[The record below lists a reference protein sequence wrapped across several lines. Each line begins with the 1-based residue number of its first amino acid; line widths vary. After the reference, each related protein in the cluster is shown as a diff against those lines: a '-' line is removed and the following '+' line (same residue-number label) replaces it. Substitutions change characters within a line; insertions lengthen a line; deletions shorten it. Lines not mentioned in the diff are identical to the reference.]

1 VPLTARL
8 LCAVA
13 LVWMTAGAGAQD
25 YPVRP
30 IRLIVPLAEGGAP
43 GLVSRRPVRGKG
55 VQAGGFYKVATA
67 EAPTYPSRPI
77 RLIVPL
83 APAGGMDTIAR
94 GIAQKLTESLGQ
106 AVVVDNRSGGGG
118 VIGVDTV
125 AHSTPDGHTLLMMSA
140 TGLIYPLMY
149 KAQYDV
155 ARDFA
160 PIVQVTTQ
168 PYVIVVNPN
177 VPVKSVAELIAY
189 AKASP
194 GKLTFASSGN
204 GSLIHLM
211 TELFKSTTATQMTHV
226 PYRGIG
232 AAYPDLLGGQIQ
244 LIFASSISAM
254 QLIHAG
260 RLRALAV
267 TGARRAKALPELP
280 TVIEAGVPGFIV
292 NQWYALLA
300 AAGTPRAI
308 VERLNRDANKALTY
322 PEVIQRFTADGAE
335 AAGGTPQMLAVHIK
349 SESDK
354 WAKVIKQAGI
364 RGE

>member
-1 VPLTARL
+1 MTSISCTVIRLTFAL
-8 LCAVA
+8 TLALGAACAN
-13 LVWMTAGAGAQD
+13 AQD
-25 YPVRP
+25 YP
-30 IRLIVPLAEGGAP
+30 
-43 GLVSRRPVRGKG
+43 
-55 VQAGGFYKVATA
+55 T
-67 EAPTYPSRPI
+67 RPI

-94 GIAQKLTESLGQ
+94 GISAKLTESLGQ
-106 AVVVDNRSGGGG
+106 SVVVDNRSGGGG
-118 VIGVDTV
+118 VIGVETV
-125 AHSTPDGHTLLMMSA
+125 AHSTPDGYTLLMMSA
-140 TGLIYPLMY
+140 TSLIYPLMY
-149 KAQYDV
+149 KANYDM
-155 ARDFA
+155 ARDFS

-177 VPVKSVAELIAY
+177 VPVKSIAELIAY
-189 AKASP
+189 AKTNP
-194 GKLTFASSGN
+194 GKLNFASSGN

-211 TELFKSTTATQMTHV
+211 TELFKSTTGTQMTHV

-267 TGARRAKALPELP
+267 TGAKRAKALPDLP
-280 TVIEAGVPGFIV
+280 TVIEAGVPGFVV
-292 NQWYALLA
+292 NQWYAMLA

-308 VERLNRDANKALTY
+308 IERLNRDTNKALTY
-322 PEVIQRFTADGAE
+322 PDVIARFTADGAE
-335 AAGGTPQMLAVHIK
+335 AAGGTPPMLAAHTQ
-349 SESDK
+349 SERDK

>member
-1 VPLTARL
+1 MLMRIAYALAL
-8 LCAVA
+8 LLGEVSAFA
-13 LVWMTAGAGAQD
+13 ED
-25 YPVRP
+25 YP
-30 IRLIVPLAEGGAP
+30 
-43 GLVSRRPVRGKG
+43 
-55 VQAGGFYKVATA
+55 T
-67 EAPTYPSRPI
+67 RPI

-94 GIAQKLTESLGQ
+94 GVAQKLTESLGQ
-106 AVVVDNRSGGGG
+106 SVVVDNRSGGGG
-118 VIGVDTV
+118 VIGVETV
-125 AHSTPDGHTLLMMSA
+125 AHSTPDGYTLLMMSS
-140 TGLIYPLMY
+140 TSLIYPLMY
-149 KAQYDV
+149 KANYDM
-155 ARDFA
+155 ARDFS

-177 VPVKSVAELIAY
+177 VPVKSIAELIAY
-189 AKASP
+189 AKANP
-194 GKLTFASSGN
+194 AKLNFASSGN

-211 TELFKSTTATQMTHV
+211 TELFKSMTGTQMTHV

-267 TGARRAKALPELP
+267 TGAKRAKALPDLP
-280 TVIEAGVPGFIV
+280 TVIESGVPGFVV
-292 NQWYALLA
+292 NQWYAMLA

-308 VERLNRDANKALTY
+308 IERLNRDTNKALTY
-322 PEVIQRFTADGAE
+322 PDIIARFTADGAE
-335 AAGGTPQMLAVHIK
+335 AAGGTPQMLAAHVK
-349 SESDK
+349 SEREK

>member
-1 VPLTARL
+1 MVKRL
-8 LCAVA
+8 SWLFAATLCA
-13 LVWMTAGAGAQD
+13 AQ
-25 YPVRP
+25 
-30 IRLIVPLAEGGAP
+30 
-43 GLVSRRPVRGKG
+43 
-55 VQAGGFYKVATA
+55 VQAQEY
-67 EAPTYPSRPI
+67 PTRPI

-106 AVVVDNRSGGGG
+106 SVVVDNRSGGGG
-118 VIGVDTV
+118 VIGVETV
-125 AHSTPDGHTLLMMSA
+125 AHSTPDGYTLLMMSA
-140 TGLIYPLMY
+140 TALIYPLMY
-149 KAQYDV
+149 KAKYDI

-189 AKASP
+189 AKANPS
-194 GKLTFASSGN
+194 KLNFASSGN

-211 TELFKSTTATQMTHV
+211 TELFKSSTGAQMTHV

-267 TGARRAKALPELP
+267 TGAKRAKALPELP
-280 TVIEAGVPGFIV
+280 TVIEAGVPGFVV
-292 NQWYALLA
+292 NQWYALLSST
-300 AAGTPRAI
+300 GTPRAI
-308 VERLNRDANKALTY
+308 TERLNRDTNKALTY
-322 PEVIQRFTADGAE
+322 PDVIARFTADGAE
-335 AAGGTPQMLAVHIK
+335 AAGGTSQMLAAHIK
-349 SESDK
+349 SEREK
-354 WAKVIKQAGI
+354 WAKVIKDAGI

>member
-1 VPLTARL
+1 MSRTFIAAVAL
-8 LCAVA
+8 LCAC
-13 LVWMTAGAGAQD
+13 GAGAQD
-25 YPVRP
+25 
-30 IRLIVPLAEGGAP
+30 
-43 GLVSRRPVRGKG
+43 
-55 VQAGGFYKVATA
+55 
-67 EAPTYPSRPI
+67 YPSRPI

-94 GIAQKLTESLGQ
+94 GVAQKLTESMGQ
-106 AVVVDNRSGGGG
+106 SVVVDNRSGGGG
-118 VIGVDTV
+118 VIGVETV
-125 AHSTPDGHTLLMMSA
+125 SHSTPDGYTLLMMSA
-140 TGLIYPLMY
+140 TSLIYPLMY
-149 KAQYDV
+149 KAKYDM

-160 PIVQVTTQ
+160 PVVQVTTQ

-189 AKASP
+189 AKANPS
-194 GKLTFASSGN
+194 KLNFASSGN

-211 TELFKSTTATQMTHV
+211 TELFKSMTGAPMTHV

-254 QLIHAG
+254 PLLQAG

-267 TGARRAKALPELP
+267 TGERRAKALPDLP
-280 TVIEAGVPGFIV
+280 TVIESGVPGFVV
-292 NQWYALLA
+292 NQWYAMLA
-300 AAGTPRAI
+300 PAGTPKPI
-308 VERLNRDANKALTY
+308 IDKLNREVNKSLQY
-322 PEVIQRFTADGAE
+322 PDIIQRFTNDGAE
-335 AAGGTPQMLAVHIK
+335 AAGGTPQAVTAHMK
-349 SESDK
+349 NEREK

>member
-1 VPLTARL
+1 MPVRWPWALAAL
-8 LCAVA
+8 LCALCVRA
-13 LVWMTAGAGAQD
+13 EN
-25 YPVRP
+25 YPARP
-30 IRLIVPLAEGGAP
+30 IRMV
-43 GLVSRRPVRGKG
+43 
-55 VQAGGFYKVATA
+55 
-67 EAPTYPSRPI
+67 
-77 RLIVPL
+77 VPL

-106 AVVVDNRSGGGG
+106 AAVVDNRSGGGG
-118 VIGVDTV
+118 VIGVETV
-125 AHSTPDGHTLLMMSA
+125 AHSTPDGYTLLMMSA

-155 ARDFA
+155 VRDFS

-168 PYVIVVNPN
+168 PYVIVVNPSL
-177 VPVKSVAELIAY
+177 PVKSIAELVAY
-189 AKASP
+189 AKANP
-194 GKLTFASSGN
+194 AKLNFASSGN

-211 TELFKSTTATQMTHV
+211 TELFKSMTGTQMTHV

-267 TGARRAKALPELP
+267 TGAKRAKALPELP
-280 TVIEAGVPGFIV
+280 TVIEAGVSGFVV

-308 VERLNRDANKALTY
+308 IERLNRETNKALQH
-322 PEVIQRFTADGAE
+322 PDVVARFTADGAE
-335 AAGGTPQMLAVHIK
+335 GAGGTPQMLAAHIK
-349 SESDK
+349 DERAK
-354 WAKVIKQAGI
+354 WAKVIKDAGI